1 LENNM
6 DIELPP
12 TPVDDKIYDDPQAA
26 HHSPDVTFF
35 RLVPGCRL
43 PQRADRSA
51 AGTMP
56 TRAFRYCEALTAA
69 SAFGW
74 YLFPPVNFSLI
85 WDGGSDIIWTYQ
97 GADSWF
103 PLKVAQFPNFSDH
116 FDRVAPA
123 ELKGFSPPFLAAFK
137 EPGVVQI
144 WSGLIARTA
153 PDWSLLVRAPANLAR
168 SQGYDHYEGIVETD
182 RWFGPLFT
190 NIRLTRTNVP
200 VEFDAEFPFVQV
212 QPVHRSVYGPELDAF
227 EVVPGLDRFASRDW
241 DDFRTTVV
249 VPNVDPHRQRG
260 QYAVAARRQRKQRS
274 APRPQGG
281 APA

>member
-1 LENNM
+1 MLGY
-6 DIELPP
+6 
-12 TPVDDKIYDDPQAA
+12 TPNRSTLDDPAIAA
-26 HHSPDVTFF
+26 PDGPGVAFF

-56 TRAFRYCEALTAA
+56 TREFRYCEALTSA

-74 YLFPPVNFSLI
+74 YLFPPITFSLM
-85 WDGGSDIIWTYQ
+85 WDGGSDVIWTYQ
-97 GADSWF
+97 GADAWF

-116 FDRVAPA
+116 FDRAAPP
-123 ELKGFSPPFLAAFK
+123 EFSGFSPPFLAAFK

-144 WSGLIARTA
+144 WSGLFARTT
-153 PDWSLLVRAPANLAR
+153 PDWSLLIRAPANLPR

-190 NIRLTRTNVP
+190 NVRLTRTNAP

-212 QPVHRSVYGPELDAF
+212 QPLHRSVYGDALDAF
-227 EVVPGLDRFASRDW
+227 EVVPGLDGFGPREWA
-241 DDFRTTVV
+241 DFRTTVV

-260 QYAVAARRQRKQRS
+260 QYATAARRARKRRGLPS
-274 APRPQGG
+274 AEQ
-281 APA
+281 

>member
-1 LENNM
+1 M
-6 DIELPP
+6 DVAPEHMALDSKMPA
-12 TPVDDKIYDDPQAA
+12 DAA
-26 HHSPDVTFF
+26 DNAPDVTFF
-35 RLVPGCRL
+35 RLVPECRL

-74 YLFPPVNFSLI
+74 YLFPPINFSLI

-97 GADSWF
+97 GADAWF
-103 PLKVAQFPNFSDH
+103 PLKVAQFPHFADH
-116 FDRVAPA
+116 FDRIAPA
-123 ELKGFSPPFLAAFK
+123 GLKGFSPPFLAAFK

-144 WSGLIARTA
+144 WSGVIARTA

-190 NIRLTRTNVP
+190 NIRLTRTNAP
-200 VEFDAEFPFVQV
+200 VEFDAEFPFLQV
-212 QPVHRSVYGPELDAF
+212 QPVHRSVYGPALDAF
-227 EVVPGLDRFASRDW
+227 EVVPGLDRFGSRDW
-241 DDFRTTVV
+241 DSFRTTVV

-274 APRPQGG
+274 PARPPRRGG
-281 APA
+281 PA

>member
-1 LENNM
+1 MEVE
-6 DIELPP
+6 IKQPRVAE
-12 TPVDDKIYDDPQAA
+12 TGGCSSAA
-26 HHSPDVTFF
+26 HDGPDLTFF

-74 YLFPPVNFSLI
+74 YLFPPINFSLI
-85 WDGGSDIIWTYQ
+85 WDGGCDIIWTYQ
-97 GADSWF
+97 GADAWF
-103 PLKVAQFPNFSDH
+103 PLKVAQFPHFADH
-116 FDRVAPA
+116 FDRIAPT
-123 ELKGFSPPFLAAFK
+123 EFTGFSPPFLAAFK

-168 SQGYDHYEGIVETD
+168 SQGYDHYEGIIETD

-190 NIRLTRTNVP
+190 NIRLTRTNAP
-200 VEFDAEFPFVQV
+200 VAFDAEFPFAQV
-212 QPVHRSVYGPELDAF
+212 QPVHRSVYGAALDAF
-227 EVVPGLDRFASRDW
+227 AVVPGLDQFGSRDW

-249 VPNVDPHRQRG
+249 LPNVDPHRQRG

-274 APRPQGG
+274 APRPRPGTRS
-281 APA
+281 A

>member
-1 LENNM
+1 M
-6 DIELPP
+6 DTFASADAVVDEVH
-12 TPVDDKIYDDPQAA
+12 TPDTPLA
-26 HHSPDVTFF
+26 TFY
-35 RLVPGCRL
+35 RAIPGCRL

-74 YLFPPVNFSLI
+74 YLFPPITFSLI

-103 PLKVAQFPNFSDH
+103 PLKAAQFPNFSDH

-123 ELKGFSPPFLAAFK
+123 GLKGFSPPFLAAFK

-200 VEFDAEFPFVQV
+200 VEFDAEFPFLQV

-227 EVVPGLDRFASRDW
+227 EVVPGLDRFAARDW

-260 QYAVAARRQRKQRS
+260 QYAVAARRQRKQRGS
-274 APRPQGG
+274 PPSRGG

>member
-1 LENNM
+1 MEDM
-6 DIELPP
+6 DWVMERGESAPP
-12 TPVDDKIYDDPQAA
+12 AVA
-26 HHSPDVTFF
+26 PDGPGLTFF

-56 TRAFRYCEALTAA
+56 MRAFRYCEALTSA

-74 YLFPPVNFSLI
+74 YLFPPIGFSLM
-85 WDGGSDIIWTYQ
+85 WDGGSDVIWTYQ
-97 GADSWF
+97 GAAAWF
-103 PLKVAQFPNFSDH
+103 PLKVAQFPNFAES
-116 FDRVAPA
+116 FDRAAPA
-123 ELKGFSPPFLAAFK
+123 EFRGFSPPFLAAFK

-144 WSGLIARTA
+144 WSGMFARTA
-153 PDWSLLVRAPANLAR
+153 AEWSLLVRAPANLAR
-168 SQGYDHYEGIVETD
+168 SQGYDHYEGIIETD

-190 NIRLTRTNVP
+190 NIRLTRTNAP
-200 VEFDAEFPFVQV
+200 VEFDPDFPFIQA
-212 QPVHRSVYGPELDAF
+212 QPVHRSVYGDALDDV
-227 EVVPGLDRFASRDW
+227 EVVPGLDRFGSREW

-260 QYAVAARRQRKQRS
+260 QYAATARRQRKRRGLPHRQPKGS
-274 APRPQGG
+274 G

>member
-1 LENNM
+1 MEVEVGSVSA
-6 DIELPP
+6 DYQIVSGHCTSD
-12 TPVDDKIYDDPQAA
+12 TPG
-26 HHSPDVTFF
+26 VTFF
-35 RLVPGCRL
+35 RIVPGCRA

-56 TRAFRYCEALTAA
+56 TRAFRYCEALTSA

-74 YLFPPVNFSLI
+74 YLFPPISFSLI
-85 WDGGSDIIWTYQ
+85 WDGGSDVIWTYQ
-97 GADSWF
+97 GADAWL
-103 PLKVAQFPNFSDH
+103 PLRTAQFPHFADH
-116 FDRVAPA
+116 FDRVAPP
-123 ELKGFSPPFLAAFK
+123 EFRGFSPPFLSAFK

-144 WSGLIARTA
+144 WSGLFARTA
-153 PDWSLLVRAPANLAR
+153 PDWSLLVRAPANLAH

-190 NIRLTRTNVP
+190 NVRLTRTNVP

-212 QPVHRSVYGPELDAF
+212 QPVHRAVYGDALDAF
-227 EVVPGLDRFASRDW
+227 DVVPGLDDFGSREW

-260 QYAVAARRQRKQRS
+260 QYAAAVRRQRKRRGS
-274 APRPQGG
+274 PPRAQGNCPG

>member
-1 LENNM
+1 
-6 DIELPP
+6 
-12 TPVDDKIYDDPQAA
+12 
-26 HHSPDVTFF
+26 
-35 RLVPGCRL
+35 
-43 PQRADRSA
+43 
-51 AGTMP
+51 MP

-74 YLFPPVNFSLI
+74 YLFPPINFSLM
-85 WDGGSDIIWTYQ
+85 WDGGSDIIWTFQ

-103 PLKVAQFPNFSDH
+103 PLKVAQFPNFADQ
-116 FDRVAPA
+116 FDQIAPT
-123 ELKGFSPPFLAAFK
+123 EFKGFSPPFLAAFK

-168 SQGYDHYEGIVETD
+168 SQGYDHYEGIIETD

-212 QPVHRSVYGPELDAF
+212 QPIHRRVYGDALDAF
-227 EVVPGLDRFASRDW
+227 EVVPDLDRFGSREW

-274 APRPQGG
+274 APRPRGG

>member
-1 LENNM
+1 MEAEPR
-6 DIELPP
+6 IVI
-12 TPVDDKIYDDPQAA
+12 VDDEPSKNERAA
-26 HHSPDVTFF
+26 HDSPDITFF
-35 RLVPGCRL
+35 RLLPGCRS
-43 PQRADRSA
+43 PQRADRAA

-56 TRAFRYCEALTAA
+56 TRAFRYCEAMTSA

-74 YLFPPVNFSLI
+74 YLFPPICFSLI

-97 GADSWF
+97 GAESWY
-103 PLKVAQFPNFSDH
+103 PLKRAQFPSFAEH
-116 FDRVAPA
+116 FDRIAPP
-123 ELKGFSPPFLAAFK
+123 ELRGFSPPFLATLK

-212 QPVHRSVYGPELDAF
+212 QPVHRSVYGPQLDAF
-227 EVVPGLDRFASRDW
+227 EVVPGLDRFASPDW

-260 QYAVAARRQRKQRS
+260 QYAVAARRQRKQRGS
-274 APRPQGG
+274 PRLRGG
-281 APA
+281 CPA